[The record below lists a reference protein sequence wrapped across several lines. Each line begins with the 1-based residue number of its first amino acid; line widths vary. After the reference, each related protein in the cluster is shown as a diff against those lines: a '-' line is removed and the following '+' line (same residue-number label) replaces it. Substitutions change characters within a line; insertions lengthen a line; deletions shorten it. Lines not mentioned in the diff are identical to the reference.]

1 MSDVSDVS
9 HVFDVI
15 DALDVI
21 EGFMGALTKTDV
33 RPQYDQCYEGVPAII
48 DELEQVERI
57 DFSNLLGFF
66 SQLMVALPK
75 EFSSCSTI
83 VTGIPSFFIH
93 LFTTINLALLLTN
106 LQTQSMQVLMQLM
119 AKGTDVGA
127 AFASEDFYRLG

>member
-1 MSDVSDVS
+1 MTVLPQSPQEDNRKANFELGGYSDV
-9 HVFDVI
+9 

-106 LQTQSMQVLMQLM
+106 L
-119 AKGTDVGA
+119 
-127 AFASEDFYRLG
+127 